1 MIQVIGIPIG
11 SDTAPFFENF
21 FLAQKEAEW
30 VKAQNKLGTINVRKI
45 NNSFWFIDDLLS
57 QNNDSTFEKHY
68 KDIYPTELELKKEI
82 IMTLVPLLLICTFTF
97 KMENS
102 ILNYLK
108 NEITL
113 ASTLQKC
120 HFTAPI
126 SLAKCYMRAS
136 QQNFLE
142 FLEQLV
148 KLKFFLVHVS
158 SCQVNSCT
166 QN

>member
-68 KDIYPTELELKKEI
+68 KDIYPTELELKKENNSNCCASFLDI
-82 IMTLVPLLLICTFTF
+82 YMYI
-97 KMENS
+97 ENGDFH
-102 ILNYLK
+102 
-108 NEITL
+108 T
-113 ASTLQKC
+113 
-120 HFTAPI
+120 
-126 SLAKCYMRAS
+126 
-136 QQNFLE
+136 
-142 FLEQLV
+142 
-148 KLKFFLVHVS
+148 KLFDKIR
-158 SCQVNSCT
+158 
-166 QN
+166 